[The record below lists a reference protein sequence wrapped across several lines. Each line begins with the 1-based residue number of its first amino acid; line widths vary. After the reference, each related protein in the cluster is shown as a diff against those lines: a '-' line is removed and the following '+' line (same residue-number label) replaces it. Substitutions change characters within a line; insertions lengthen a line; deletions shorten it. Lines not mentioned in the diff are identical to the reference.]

1 MSCIQEGI
9 NYTGLHWHTI
19 KKMDK
24 DYLKRRYRKMDF
36 RRVKYIA
43 IRVRGTKG
51 HQFMTVVM
59 DLNKRALYVKKSGAS
74 LRSFFNELKEVK
86 KRQ

>member
-1 MSCIQEGI
+1 MTIEDVS

-24 DYLKRRYRKMDF
+24 EYLKRRYRKMDF

-43 IRVRGTKG
+43 IDEFAVSKVTN
-51 HQFMTVVM
+51 T
-59 DLNKRALYVKKSGAS
+59 
-74 LRSFFNELKEVK
+74 
-86 KRQ
+86 